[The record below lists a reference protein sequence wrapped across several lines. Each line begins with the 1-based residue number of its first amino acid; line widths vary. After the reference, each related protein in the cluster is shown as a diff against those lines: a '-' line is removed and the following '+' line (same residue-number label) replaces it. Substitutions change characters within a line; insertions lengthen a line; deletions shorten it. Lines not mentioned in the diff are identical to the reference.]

1 MGLAAIA
8 PLILAAVAVLMAATG
23 GAAEA
28 PVKTIARQAALRLLR
43 AIPPELVA
51 DQSRAVCERVR
62 AHAAFGACRSVAVYL
77 PMARGRELDTWP
89 LVEAMFEGEAKRVY
103 VPKVEADGHMRL
115 LRAGSLAELRA
126 LPLNR
131 WACPEHTDEMAAG
144 MADATESGEIDLVVV
159 PALLFAPAALA
170 RLGRG
175 MGFYDR
181 FLARLDVARAR
192 RGLPPAFK
200 LGIGFDEQ
208 MAASVPAEAHDIPM
222 DAIVCAR
229 AVYPGEGEG

>member
-1 MGLAAIA
+1 MLLTALA
-8 PLILAAVAVLMAATG
+8 LMASAT
-23 GAAEA
+23 AAEV
-28 PVKTIARQAALRLLR
+28 PVKTIARQAARRILR
-43 AIPPELVA
+43 AIPPECVA
-51 DQSRAVCERVR
+51 EQSRAVCERVR

-77 PMARGRELDTWP
+77 PMADGRELDTWP
-89 LVEAMFEGEAKRVY
+89 LVEAMFGGDAKRVY

-144 MADATESGEIDLVVV
+144 MADATESGEIELVVI
-159 PALLFAPAALA
+159 PALLFAPTARA

-192 RGLPPAFK
+192 RGQPPAFK

-208 MAASVPAEAHDIPM
+208 MAASVPAEVHDIRM
-222 DAIVCAR
+222 DAIICAR
-229 AVYPGEGEG
+229 AVYTFGWGWGTIAGQ